1 MSSRDGTIRKMV
13 DHPTDAPDSHS
24 DDGSYE
30 KYVEPLEQTF
40 EATLDQNGL
49 PSQRLHHYTA
59 SAEAVINI
67 IETGR
72 LRATSALFLNYSTE
86 VEYGRDVVLDILK
99 RRNRRAR
106 GIQRHLIERVIESFA
121 ADSAFFDIFV
131 ACFCTDTDSLSHW
144 QAYAQRG
151 TGYELVFD
159 TAEVMSASYATL
171 ARVEYIPA
179 RQRRY
184 VSNLIDHAVQ
194 FLDEAT
200 RAGADVASEIRQRAL
215 ALAFVLLKIVPLF
228 KDSRFR
234 HEKEIRLVEGI
245 PAETPDIPLRFRA
258 NGPTIVPYVELSL
271 RTYEADSATLP
282 LRSIRYIESSDTKL
296 RRNALRMLLRSSK
309 LSNAVIETSS
319 LPLRR

>member
-1 MSSRDGTIRKMV
+1 
-13 DHPTDAPDSHS
+13 
-24 DDGSYE
+24 
-30 KYVEPLEQTF
+30 
-40 EATLDQNGL
+40 
-49 PSQRLHHYTA
+49 
-59 SAEAVINI
+59 
-67 IETGR
+67 
-72 LRATSALFLNYSTE
+72 
-86 VEYGRDVVLDILK
+86 
-99 RRNRRAR
+99 
-106 GIQRHLIERVIESFA
+106 
-121 ADSAFFDIFV
+121 
-131 ACFCTDTDSLSHW
+131 
-144 QAYAQRG
+144 
-151 TGYELVFD
+151 
-159 TAEVMSASYATL
+159 MSASYATL

-271 RTYEADSATLP
+271 RTHEADSATLP
-282 LRSIRYIESSDTKL
+282 LRSIRISRALTPSCVATRCVCCYVVQSFRTPLSKRQACHCGVKAVEIAARPNSAQKL
-296 RRNALRMLLRSSK
+296 TRPGAGPPAEPASQLTRITAARRQQHIRRNGGRRRAASASARGPRPRSLARSVGRTKHQHRTTKQHLNGAHISTRRTSGLALQILK
-309 LSNAVIETSS
+309 
-319 LPLRR
+319 